1 MVYNAQL
8 GVLPGSGGIP
18 ALVRASPPWWS
29 RTLQRAAELG
39 PAVAPGDNTTAGW
52 ASSPGLLR
60 IGAKLLVTLPA
71 PGAGPRGGVHS
82 SSAGFEDD
90 S

>member
-1 MVYNAQL
+1 MVSDAQL

-18 ALVRASPPWWS
+18 ALADASPPWWS
-29 RTLQRAAELG
+29 STSQRAAELD
-39 PAVAPGDNTTAGW
+39 PAGTQGFVPAGV

-71 PGAGPRGGVHS
+71 PGAGPRGGVRNS
-82 SSAGFEDD
+82 STGFED